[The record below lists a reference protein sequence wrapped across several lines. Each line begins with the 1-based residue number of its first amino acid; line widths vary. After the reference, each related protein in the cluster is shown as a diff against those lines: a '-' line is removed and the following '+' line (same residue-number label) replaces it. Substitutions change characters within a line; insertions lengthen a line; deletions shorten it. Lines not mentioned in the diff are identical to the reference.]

1 MVYKLTD
8 DADGVI
14 TPEESIESPLAGETE
29 KLPPAILKVGEKET
43 DASTSIQLLLLVYES
58 AGLSFAVIVIAVDE
72 VCGHGPVVVQDT
84 VYVPAVEVEGVI
96 PPVEVFN
103 IKPIGALKTPPGVP
117 DIVGVITE
125 TVDWQKLFEE

>member
-1 MVYKLTD
+1 MHDPAVVYSMVYKLTD

-58 AGLSFAVIVIAVDE
+58 AGLSFAVIVIEND
-72 VCGHGPVVVQDT
+72 VVLVQ
-84 VYVPAVEVEGVI
+84 VPAVV
-96 PPVEVFN
+96 
-103 IKPIGALKTPPGVP
+103 
-117 DIVGVITE
+117 
-125 TVDWQKLFEE
+125 